1 MSSESMDIVVTLPGN
16 KKVDAE
22 IKGFTIK
29 TDQPVDEGG
38 EGSAPEPFMLF
49 LASIGTCAGIYVQG
63 FCEVRNIPTDN
74 IRLIQR
80 HEFNAEK
87 HRLEKLS
94 LEIRVPPDFPKKY
107 HKAIARVANL
117 CTVKRTLVDP
127 PEFEIS
133 VTES

>member
-1 MSSESMDIVVTLPGN
+1 
-16 KKVDAE
+16 
-22 IKGFTIK
+22 
-29 TDQPVDEGG
+29 
-38 EGSAPEPFMLF
+38 MLF
-49 LASIGTCAGIYVQG
+49 LASIGTCAGIYVKG
-63 FCEVRNIPTDN
+63 FCDVRNIPADN

-80 HEFNAEK
+80 HDFDVEK

-117 CTVKRTLVDP
+117 CTVKKTMLNP
-127 PEFEIS
+127 PEFEIV

>member
-1 MSSESMDIVVTLPGN
+1 MSTESMDIVVTLPGG
-16 KKVDAE
+16 KKVDAD

-49 LASIGTCAGIYVQG
+49 LASIGTCAGIYVKG
-63 FCEVRNIPTDN
+63 FCDVRNIPADK

-80 HEFNAEK
+80 HEFIPET

-94 LEIRVPPDFPKKY
+94 IEILVPPAFPKKY
-107 HKAIARVANL
+107 HKAIVRVANL
-117 CTVKRTLVDP
+117 CTVKKSMLDP
-127 PEFEIS
+127 PEFEIVVNIS
-133 VTES
+133 

>member
-1 MSSESMDIVVTLPGN
+1 MSSESLDMVVTFPGGR
-16 KKVDAE
+16 KVDAE

-29 TDQPVDEGG
+29 TDQPADEGG
-38 EGSAPEPFMLF
+38 EGSAPEPFLLL
-49 LASIGTCAGIYVQG
+49 LASIGTCAGIYVHT
-63 FCEVRNIPTDN
+63 FCETRNIPTDN

-80 HEFNAEK
+80 HEFNQEK

-117 CTVKRTLVDP
+117 CAVKKTILDP
-127 PEFEIS
+127 PEFEIVVS
-133 VTES
+133 DS